1 MKSGNKPGV
10 MIVTVL
16 LLSAASYLIF
26 KKLTDEPVASWHMIN
41 VNAGKLQGDAHL
53 LLISDTTVMID
64 AGYASEAKTS
74 VIPYLQKLGIK
85 HIDHFFVSHPHRD
98 HYEGLAVI
106 LDAGI
111 SIKNLYYK
119 IPDPEIKDCCYD
131 KRDFLKFIN
140 YAKDRGSK
148 LIQPQT
154 GFKLSLPHE
163 STLEILHAQEGN
175 LPDANLDVNDLS
187 LIMKWNINGS
197 SVLFPG
203 DLNLLLGEKLSSDK
217 RIASDILKMPH
228 HGAESLAPNSF
239 LNAVNPDYVLVPGPA
254 GTWCGDRGSRP
265 REWTIKRKVP
275 TWVNGLHGH
284 VRVDFNREETVISP
298 ERAVGKCKP

>member
-1 MKSGNKPGV
+1 MKSGNKLGLT
-10 MIVTVL
+10 IVTVL

-26 KKLTDEPVASWHMIN
+26 KKLTDQSAASWHMIN

-53 LLISDTTVMID
+53 LLIGNTAVMID
-64 AGYASEAKTS
+64 AGYASEARKS
-74 VIPYLQKLGIK
+74 VIPYLQDLGVK
-85 HIDHFFVSHPHRD
+85 QIDHFFVSHPHRD

-111 SIKNLYYK
+111 
-119 IPDPEIKDCCYD
+119 EIQDCCYD

-175 LPDANLDVNDLS
+175 LPETRIDVNDLS
-187 LIMKWNINGS
+187 LIMKWKIKGN

-203 DLNLLLGEKLSSDK
+203 DLNKKLGRVLSTDQRMQSDF
-217 RIASDILKMPH
+217 LKMPH
-228 HGAESLAPNSF
+228 HGAASLAPNAF
-239 LNAVNPDYVLVPGPA
+239 FNAVDPDYVLVPGPE
-254 GTWCGDRGSRP
+254 GTWCGERGLRA
-265 REWTIKRKVP
+265 REWTMSRKLP
-275 TWVNGLHGH
+275 TWINGIHGH
-284 VRVDFNREETVISP
+284 VKVEFKRDEAVISP
-298 ERAVGKCKP
+298 EREDGKCKP